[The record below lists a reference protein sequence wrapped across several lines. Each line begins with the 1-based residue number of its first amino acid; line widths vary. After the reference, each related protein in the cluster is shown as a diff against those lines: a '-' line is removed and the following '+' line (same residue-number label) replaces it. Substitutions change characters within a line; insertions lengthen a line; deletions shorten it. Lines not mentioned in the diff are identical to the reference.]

1 MSKTIYNAIVEI
13 EDMDNLED
21 AKAAAAEI
29 AGRVDA
35 MDDRIRELVKI
46 ADDYK
51 ENFDEKSIVDLRDYC
66 GNIANEFENM
76 KKELY

>member
-1 MSKTIYNAIVEI
+1 MAKTIYNAIVEI

-51 ENFDEKSIVDLRDYC
+51 DNFDEKTIVDLRDYC
-66 GNIANEFENM
+66 SNIANEFENM